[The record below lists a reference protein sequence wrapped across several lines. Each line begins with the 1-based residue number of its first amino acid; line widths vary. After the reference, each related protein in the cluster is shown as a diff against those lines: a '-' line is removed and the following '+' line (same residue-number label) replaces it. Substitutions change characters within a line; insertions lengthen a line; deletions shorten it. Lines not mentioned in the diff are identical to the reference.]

1 MPRHPPCALKNLNT
15 KVTRCSR
22 SLCSSQNTNG
32 HQPTPP
38 PNHPN
43 PHPRNTRGKKYRCG
57 MEARPARTPKP
68 APPTRRR
75 EFEGDLKTTNT
86 RQEQPGVRFLRTQQC
101 APPSP
106 AHPSDGFPEPGP
118 LRRGRQAVLTSG
130 INQEESNS
138 QCSTNEQ
145 PTRRTFACGMS
156 HGPHTPRL
164 NPERVW
170 PVLLRKEVIQPH
182 LPVRLPCYDFVPI
195 AGPTFDGSPHKGW
208 ATGFGCC
215 RLS

>member
-43 PHPRNTRGKKYRCG
+43 PHPKKQGEKYRCG

-86 RQEQPGVRFLRTQQC
+86 RTNSLVSVSSGPNSVLHPPQPIRPMDFLN
-101 APPSP
+101 P
-106 AHPSDGFPEPGP
+106 AP
-118 LRRGRQAVLTSG
+118 LRRRRQAVLTSG